1 MAGTLNESGQNKDL
15 FSVKTSHCAA
25 GKVQGQ
31 FRNRPTKLR
40 KRVRGSTD
48 SDSVS
53 ELQPR
58 KELNSRVSSGGYS
71 DSDTDTYDIDIDSV
85 FSSADDEPLINLKNR
100 ML

>member
-15 FSVKTSHCAA
+15 FSVKTPHCAA

-31 FRNRPTKLR
+31 FRNRPIKLR
-40 KRVRGSTD
+40 NRVRGSTD

-58 KELNSRVSSGGYS
+58 KELNSRVSSVGYS
-71 DSDTDTYDIDIDSV
+71 D
-85 FSSADDEPLINLKNR
+85 
-100 ML
+100 

>member
-1 MAGTLNESGQNKDL
+1 MGLRKRQNETQPIKLKRSGVAGTLNESGQNKDL
-15 FSVKTSHCAA
+15 FSVKTPHSVA

-31 FRNRPTKLR
+31 FRKRPIKSK

-71 DSDTDTYDIDIDSV
+71 DTDTHIYYIYI
-85 FSSADDEPLINLKNR
+85 
-100 ML
+100 